1 MADGVDVVDTGALP
15 MTEPHHAPIF
25 DTGPHPEPLNFEA
38 ETVDYTP
45 PVEVNPYARPARA
58 EPVHVDLSGALSSE
72 PVAVPA
78 APVAVPGQ
86 FAFIKRWKLA
96 LVLAGVWLA
105 GAVAGAGMYF
115 WWFHAMDKTWVEF
128 AALLFVIVCVVAA
141 LLVAMVENR
150 PTLSAVAM
158 GVMSMPFAAACGAGL
173 LYGLYAY
180 SVISP

>member
-1 MADGVDVVDTGALP
+1 
-15 MTEPHHAPIF
+15 
-25 DTGPHPEPLNFEA
+25 
-38 ETVDYTP
+38 
-45 PVEVNPYARPARA
+45 
-58 EPVHVDLSGALSSE
+58 
-72 PVAVPA
+72 
-78 APVAVPGQ
+78 
-86 FAFIKRWKLA
+86 
-96 LVLAGVWLA
+96 
-105 GAVAGAGMYF
+105 MYF